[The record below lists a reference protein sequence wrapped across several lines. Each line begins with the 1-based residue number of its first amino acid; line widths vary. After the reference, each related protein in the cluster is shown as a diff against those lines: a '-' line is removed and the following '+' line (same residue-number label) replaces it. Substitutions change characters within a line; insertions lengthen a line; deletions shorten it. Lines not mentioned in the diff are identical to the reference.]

1 MGREYAMEAGQM
13 DSWFGYQSSQS
24 GNEIQGLKQDV
35 GGVIAVEIESQL
47 KLKLGS
53 GKVGR
58 PRKENKLDPTPITQ
72 ALIEKRTLSASQ
84 CQQVLRSA
92 M

>member
-1 MGREYAMEAGQM
+1 MVKTGQM

-58 PRKENKLDPTPITQ
+58 PRKEN
-72 ALIEKRTLSASQ
+72 
-84 CQQVLRSA
+84 
-92 M
+92 